1 MTLCTLD
8 KDTKYLVNDVLY
20 NGKGYKLILSENPE
34 TCKDGIFYSKKLAV
48 TVDENANIPSLKFNM
63 EQGVPELK
71 ISNTALIKH
80 ENFIAKENKSKDFA
94 ITLLLIALFLGIA
107 FIVIQIILLYDKKKI
122 KANENTSKGFFKK
135 KEVKSKDNY
144 QTDPIDTYSYTT
156 RRTSSPSFSSQ
167 VCSSVV
173 GNVVGNSIYNSIT
186 HNEDTHKPYSSS
198 SYSSDSYSSSS
209 YSSDYDSSSSYS
221 SDSSSS
227 SYSSD

>member
-1 MTLCTLD
+1 MNCTLD
-8 KDTKYLVNDVLY
+8 KDTKYLVNDVFY

-34 TCKDGIFYSKKLAV
+34 NCKDGIFYSKKLAV
-48 TVDENANIPSLKFNM
+48 KVDENANIPSLKFNM

-71 ISNTALIKH
+71 IINTALIKH
-80 ENFIAKENKSKDFA
+80 ENFIAKENKSNDFA
-94 ITLLLIALFLGIA
+94 ITLLIISLFFAIA
-107 FIVIQIILLYDKKKI
+107 FIIIQIILLYDKKKN
-122 KANENTSKGFFKK
+122 KTNENTSKGFFKK
-135 KEVKSKDNY
+135 KEVKSKAG
-144 QTDPIDTYSYTT
+144 PIDTYSYTT

-186 HNEDTHKPYSSS
+186 HNEDTHKPYSKS
-198 SYSSDSYSSSS
+198 SYSSDSC
-209 YSSDYDSSSSYS
+209 SSSSYS